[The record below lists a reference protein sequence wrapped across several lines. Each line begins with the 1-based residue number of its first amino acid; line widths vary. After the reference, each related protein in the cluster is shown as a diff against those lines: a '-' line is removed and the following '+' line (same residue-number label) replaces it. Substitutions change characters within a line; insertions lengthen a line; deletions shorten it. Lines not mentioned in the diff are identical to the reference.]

1 MSGRGVSADSSW
13 SGDRPTQVAPP
24 AAREGQAG
32 GGAVAGEMTL
42 LGAATILLK
51 RWRIAAGVPLA
62 AVLATLAISFLV
74 PRTFTA
80 TTTFI
85 AQSAPRT
92 QLPAG
97 LSAIAGQLGVS
108 LGSDGARSPRF
119 YAQLATSRELMER
132 VLLARYADPRTTA
145 RVSDSVSLLA
155 LLDVEGHDLRDSL
168 DDGIKALRR
177 RLAVRPDLQTG
188 MVHLRVDAHSPELAA
203 AVATRFIEN
212 LNEFNAKTLQS
223 QARERRRFVEGR
235 LADAEREL
243 RGAEEQLRA
252 FYERNRSWQQ
262 APQLMFEEGRLR
274 RQVEIQQD
282 VYLTL
287 RREYEA
293 ARIDEVND
301 TPLITVIDIAAA
313 PSEPSSPRRGI
324 LASLALLLGLVGGA
338 ASAFTAE
345 RIQQRRSGGDSE
357 YAEFR
362 VAMRDLGRALSR
374 TIPRFGRGSSR

>member
-1 MSGRGVSADSSW
+1 
-13 SGDRPTQVAPP
+13 
-24 AAREGQAG
+24 
-32 GGAVAGEMTL
+32 MTL

-51 RWRIAAGVPLA
+51 RRRIAAGVPLA
-62 AVLATLAISFLV
+62 AVLAALAISFLV
-74 PRTFTA
+74 PKTFTA

-85 AQSAPRT
+85 AQSAPRA

-132 VLLARYADPRTTA
+132 VLLAHYADPRTTA
-145 RVSDSVSLLA
+145 SVSDSVSLLA
-155 LLDVEGHDLRDSL
+155 LLNVEGHNLRDSL
-168 DDGIKALRR
+168 DDGIKSLRR

-188 MVHLRVDAHSPELAA
+188 MVHLRVDAHWPELAA

-243 RGAEEQLRA
+243 RGAEEQLRT

-293 ARIDEVND
+293 ARIEEVND
-301 TPLITVIDIAAA
+301 TPLITVIDTASA
-313 PSEPSSPRRGI
+313 PAEPSSPKRGV
-324 LASLALLLGLVGGA
+324 LVLVALLLGTVGGGA
-338 ASAFTAE
+338 WALTAE
-345 RIQQRRSGGDSE
+345 RLQDRRRADDPE
-357 YAEFR
+357 YAELR
-362 VAMRDLGRALSR
+362 SVWQEMRRALSR
-374 TIPRFGRGSSR
+374 TTSRVGPGPKP